1 MEHERAGNMIQ
12 FSLKLDIHTSQLQ
25 DGGGGWGG
33 NVSSAEFLPKH
44 TLRDILIFHR
54 LPKLR

>member
-12 FSLKLDIHTSQLQ
+12 FSLKLDIHSYRM
-25 DGGGGWGG
+25 GGGGGG
-33 NVSSAEFLPKH
+33 DVSSAKFLPQH